1 MRHRRDGEVVQSLY
15 GFDNADA
22 AQAVAD
28 MVDGQRRRSS
38 LPRLPSDRTT
48 VITLAGWVCSW
59 WPTLDLDTRT
69 LENYRSYLRC
79 HILPRFSPR

>member
-1 MRHRRDGEVVQSLY
+1 
-15 GFDNADA
+15 
-22 AQAVAD
+22 